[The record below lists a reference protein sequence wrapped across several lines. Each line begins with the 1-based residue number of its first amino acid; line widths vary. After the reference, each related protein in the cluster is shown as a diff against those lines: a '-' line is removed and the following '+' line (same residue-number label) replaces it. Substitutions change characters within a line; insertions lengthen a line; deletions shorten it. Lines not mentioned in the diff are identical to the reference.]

1 MILSKLQKIRIE
13 NKLSYQDMA
22 DQLEM
27 TKPSYWMIENGKR
40 KLNYE
45 MAVRIASIFGKN
57 PDDIF
62 LQSELTKEELH

>member
-1 MILSKLQKIRIE
+1 MILSKLQQIRISS
-13 NKLSYQDMA
+13 NLSYKNVA
-22 DQLEM
+22 DQLGMSKEG
-27 TKPSYWMIENGKR
+27 YWMIENGKR

-45 MAVRIASIFGKN
+45 TAVKIASIFGLK

>member
-1 MILSKLQKIRIE
+1 MILLNLQKIRIKS
-13 NKLSYQDMA
+13 NLSYKDVA
-22 DQLEM
+22 DQLSMSKEG
-27 TKPSYWMIENGKR
+27 YWMIENGKR

-45 MAVRIASIFGKN
+45 MAVKIASIFNLK

>member
-1 MILSKLQKIRIE
+1 MILSKLQKLRT
-13 NKLSYQDMA
+13 NNNLSYKDVA
-22 DQLEM
+22 DQLDMSKEG
-27 TKPSYWMIENGKR
+27 YWMIENGKR

-45 MAVRIASIFGKN
+45 TAVRIASVFGLK